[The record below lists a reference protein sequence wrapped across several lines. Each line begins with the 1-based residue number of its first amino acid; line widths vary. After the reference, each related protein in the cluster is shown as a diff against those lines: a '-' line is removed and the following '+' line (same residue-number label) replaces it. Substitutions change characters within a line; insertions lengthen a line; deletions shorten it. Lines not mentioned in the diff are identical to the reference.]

1 MSETVTDTPHSPAE
15 VPTRAVWP
23 FLLITFGISWGLLG
37 VILAAQDAV
46 ERLVGELHGS
56 HPLWLTIIYAPAIA
70 AFILVLRAGGL
81 RGLWE
86 FLRRI
91 LLWRAHWIWYAILL
105 VGMPGAFLLGAA
117 VKGVP
122 LGESL
127 SMGWGPLLGLLVLR
141 TLTGPV
147 EEFGWRGVL
156 QPLLQRR
163 MAPIWAGLLVGIVW
177 GVWHIPAF
185 FLSGTPQSAW
195 GIMPFFVGAIAVSLI
210 ITAMFNASGGS
221 LLLPVLVHVQLNNP
235 IWPDA
240 QPYDTVFFVALAVLA
255 VALTWPRMI
264 GRQPA
269 STQVI
274 SADPG

>member
-1 MSETVTDTPHSPAE
+1 
-15 VPTRAVWP
+15 
-23 FLLITFGISWGLLG
+23 
-37 VILAAQDAV
+37 
-46 ERLVGELHGS
+46 
-56 HPLWLTIIYAPAIA
+56 
-70 AFILVLRAGGL
+70 
-81 RGLWE
+81 
-86 FLRRI
+86 
-91 LLWRAHWIWYAILL
+91 
-105 VGMPGAFLLGAA
+105 
-117 VKGVP
+117 
-122 LGESL
+122 
-127 SMGWGPLLGLLVLR
+127 MGWGPLLGLLVLR
-141 TLTGPV
+141 MLTGPV

-210 ITAMFNASGGS
+210 ITAMFNASRGS

-264 GRQPA
+264 GREPA